1 MIFKNNIYIIK
12 KIKSMK
18 HLKTFESFTINN
30 SEQINEEL
38 FGGKLKKAKDKF
50 INDNKDLFNNLKKA
64 EESLDKKDEE
74 SQKALANIQKEL
86 SSKLRTF
93 TKAGGELMSLL
104 GISKV
109 DADYN
114 TISKELSDKITNV
127 QAFDDRSF
135 WQKFIS
141 GSSSDMAHKR

>member
-1 MIFKNNIYIIK
+1 
-12 KIKSMK
+12 MK

-50 INDNKDLFNNLKKA
+50 INDNKDLFDNLKKA
-64 EESLDKKDEE
+64 EESLDKKDE
-74 SQKALANIQKEL
+74 STQKEL
-86 SSKLRTF
+86 ANVQKELYSKLTSF
-93 TKAGGELMSLL
+93 TKAGGDLMSLL

-109 DADYN
+109 DSDYTTVRN
-114 TISKELSDKITNV
+114 ELKDKIMNI
-127 QAFDDRSF
+127 QAFDDRSV
-135 WQKFIS
+135 WQKFIA

>member
-18 HLKTFESFTINN
+18 HLKTFESFTIEE
-30 SEQINEEL
+30 SGIVNEE
-38 FGGKLKKAKDKF
+38 FFGKLKKAKNKF
-50 INDNKDLFNNLKKA
+50 IDDNKSLFDELKKA
-64 EESLDKKDEE
+64 ENALDKKDEE
-74 SQKALANIQKEL
+74 TQKALANIQKEL
-86 SSKLRTF
+86 YSKLTSF
-93 TKAGGELMSLL
+93 TKASGELMNML

-109 DADYN
+109 DSDYTTVRN
-114 TISKELSDKITNV
+114 ELKDKIMNV